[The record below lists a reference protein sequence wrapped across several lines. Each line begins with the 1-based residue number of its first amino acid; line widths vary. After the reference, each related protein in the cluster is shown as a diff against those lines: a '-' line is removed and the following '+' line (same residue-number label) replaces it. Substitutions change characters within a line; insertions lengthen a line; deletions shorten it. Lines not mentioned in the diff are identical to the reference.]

1 MPHFDIRS
9 KEDREKLQQLI
20 NMNKQLKEESKHKR
34 ILKQTNDEELAEL
47 YAPLTKKIDESA
59 QAITGL
65 VNAASEKQATK
76 LSAIESAVE
85 RATAVATAAAVGSA
99 PAILP
104 KPSTGRAKP
113 LVITIDTSVLKM
125 LSKAQTVTNP
135 KFRITPIDGNRFMF
149 HETEILLEGKVM
161 KFPDGYEVELTPNIL
176 DALTNKDNDLK
187 GLTSA
192 EQSDFINILRAT
204 NSLQSGDRRSKRG
217 KALDKMNELLFTP
230 LRAAQWASP
239 MMRESPIATL
249 QSNITPSPSFREE
262 VDSDDDDVYNSF
274 DERRQRSRCWCSFCP
289 RQWFHQTIFI
299 I

>member
-59 QAITGL
+59 QAITL
-65 VNAASEKQATK
+65 ASEKQATK

-85 RATAVATAAAVGSA
+85 NAAALGSA
-99 PAILP
+99 RVRELTPAILP

-176 DALTNKDNDLK
+176 DALNK
-187 GLTSA
+187 
-192 EQSDFINILRAT
+192 
-204 NSLQSGDRRSKRG
+204 
-217 KALDKMNELLFTP
+217 
-230 LRAAQWASP
+230 
-239 MMRESPIATL
+239 
-249 QSNITPSPSFREE
+249 
-262 VDSDDDDVYNSF
+262 
-274 DERRQRSRCWCSFCP
+274 
-289 RQWFHQTIFI
+289 
-299 I
+299 